1 MTQRLWQSKDD
12 VKNRSK
18 SQLKQLR
25 AIRPTISK
33 ILLKTNRIAISNRE
47 TPKMVV
53 EVVKTTVVETH
64 KTRVIMAKNSSCSI
78 KLKTVPSHKNMQ
90 NREAPSSKTN
100 ILTRLRGVDAAEA
113 TIDNKLIADNNKIH
127 IKGHQLP
134 HNNRETT
141 IISNRKT
148 MIIDHLD
155 GRTKV
160 IAVNNL
166 NIKEA
171 QIDLPR
177 VIAVVT
183 EMTFS
188 VKLRTETRST
198 QQRTHLIMKVKLKKA
213 VVHKVNNQKASPI
226 KIEVV
231 AVTVEVVKAEGLI
244 ASAAELTTKRIS
256 HQEKLATD
264 HSIIGT

>member
-1 MTQRLWQSKDD
+1 
-12 VKNRSK
+12 
-18 SQLKQLR
+18 
-25 AIRPTISK
+25 
-33 ILLKTNRIAISNRE
+33 
-47 TPKMVV
+47 MVV

-134 HNNRETT
+134 HN
-141 IISNRKT
+141 NRKT